1 MSSEYLQI
9 FLLVN
14 VFIIGSLTA
23 VAIQHAYAHFK
34 PNPHETDKSHQSKH
48 DAQLPAEV
56 RERLLQTSQANFQA
70 VLDRSAT
77 DLERYLKVTTER
89 LNRQL
94 EKLGAGI
101 VGDEAQLYHTDF
113 DELRNQAKNVIGSA
127 QTEFAETIKGEGQRY
142 RAGLD
147 ELRRQAETTIG
158 NTQTEIAKT
167 ISGESQRYHT
177 DFDELR
183 NQAKSIISGAQTEFT
198 ETIKGEAQ
206 RYQASLDA
214 LRNQAETTIGSAQT
228 NIAKH
233 QTELE
238 TKLVEL
244 KAELEPKLVKEI
256 AAEKQYLIQ
265 QIDTKLADAVASFLV
280 ETLQHNVDL
289 GTQSAYLTA
298 MLDEHKAELVKEITD
313 EA

>member
-1 MSSEYLQI
+1 MSSEFLQI

-34 PNPHETDKSHQSKH
+34 PHPQDADKSHQPKH
-48 DAQLPAEV
+48 DTQLPAEV

-70 VLDRSAT
+70 VLDRSAA

-89 LNRQL
+89 LNRQM

-113 DELRNQAKNVIGSA
+113 DELRNQAKNIISGA
-127 QTEFAETIKGEGQRY
+127 QTEFAETIKSEAQRY

-158 NTQTEIAKT
+158 GAQTEIAKT

-177 DFDELR
+177 YFDELR
-183 NQAKSIISGAQTEFT
+183 NQAKTVVDGAQTEFA
-198 ETIKGEAQ
+198 ETIHSETQ
-206 RYQASLDA
+206 RYHASLNT
-214 LRNQAETTIGSAQT
+214 LRNQAETTIGGAQT
-228 NIAKH
+228 EIAKH

-238 TKLVEL
+238 TKLAEL

-256 AAEKQYLIQ
+256 AAEKLHLIQ

-289 GTQSAYLTA
+289 GAQSAYLTA